1 MATTIL
7 VADDD
12 QRVRG
17 LVKRILEE
25 TLGAPIVQEAND
37 GEEALRLAWSQVPR
51 VVVMD
56 ITMPRMDGLQ
66 ATKKIKAEHPETKII
81 ILTIHQDQ
89 AYREAA
95 IESGADA
102 FLDKRAMLTDL
113 VPTVRDVLGQP
124 PANRRS

>member
-1 MATTIL
+1 MPTTIL

-17 LVKRILEE
+17 FVKRILEKG
-25 TLGAPIVQEAND
+25 LGAPVVHEASD
-37 GEEALRLAWSQVPR
+37 GEEALRLAWAHLPG

-56 ITMPRMDGLQ
+56 ITMPRMDGLE
-66 ATKKIKAEHPETKII
+66 ATKKIKAEHPETKVI
-81 ILTIHQDQ
+81 ILTVHQEQ

-95 IESGADA
+95 MESGADG

-124 PANRRS
+124 HAQEDE

>member
-1 MATTIL
+1 MPTTIL

-12 QRVRG
+12 HAVRD
-17 LVKRILEE
+17 LVKRVLEKG
-25 TLGAPIVQEAND
+25 LGAPIVQEAND
-37 GEEALRLAWSQVPR
+37 GEEAFHLAWAHLPG

-66 ATKKIKAEHPETKII
+66 ATKKIKAEHPETKVI

-95 IESGADA
+95 MASGADA
-102 FLDKRAMLTDL
+102 FLDKRAILTDL

-124 PANRRS
+124 HAQEDE

>member
-1 MATTIL
+1 MADTIL

-12 QRVRG
+12 EKIRN
-17 LVKRILEE
+17 LVKRVLEKG
-25 TLGAPIVQEAND
+25 LGAPPVVQEASD
-37 GEEALRLAWSQVPR
+37 GEEALRLAWTHLPR

-66 ATKKIKAEHPETKII
+66 ATKKIKAERPETKII

-95 IESGADA
+95 MESGADA

-113 VPTVRDVLGQP
+113 VPTVRDVLGEP
-124 PANRRS
+124 HA

>member
-1 MATTIL
+1 MDTVPTTIL

-12 QRVRG
+12 QEVRG
-17 LVKRILEE
+17 RVKRVLEKG
-25 TLGAPIVQEAND
+25 LGAPVVQEASD
-37 GEEALRLAWSQVPR
+37 GEEALRLAWAHLPR

-66 ATKKIKAEHPETKII
+66 ATKRIKAERPETKII

-95 IESGADA
+95 MESGADA

-124 PANRRS
+124 HA